1 MALNS
6 MIKLVC
12 GKSRAGKTTFS
23 KRYDDVVHLD
33 YCGGVLTCYEKAID
47 KIKDV
52 ENVIL
57 EGVYDTKERRLNL
70 LESRSKDEFK
80 TCIWIDT
87 PKEIICKRHSDNF
100 KYLADKDFEPPTLD
114 EGWSEIIRITEYIRD
129 DVK

>member
-1 MALNS
+1 

-23 KRYDDVVHLD
+23 KRYDEVVHLD
-33 YCGGVLTCYEKAID
+33 NCGGVLTCYGKAID

-57 EGVYDTKERRLNL
+57 EGVYDTKERRMKLI
-70 LESRSKDEFK
+70 ESRPSNENK
-80 TCIWIDT
+80 TCIWLDT
-87 PKEIICKRHSDNF
+87 EIETIRKRHSQNF
-100 KYLADKDFEPPTLD
+100 KYLADNDFEPPTLD